1 MLKSEPGNF
10 CKFIYINGAV
20 NSIPI
25 PIVGNIR
32 PVRRLLWLILSS
44 LWLHYVIAHIPPQI
58 PIIKSS
64 ISLVPRPCFIKVT
77 GGEKQGPSA
86 HALVC
91 PRIPGGNRNYLFKN
105 HSVYS
110 SVFAMAYSACLISLV
125 KTR

>member
-64 ISLVPRPCFIKVT
+64 VLASSP
-77 GGEKQGPSA
+77 GPV
-86 HALVC
+86 LLKLRGVK
-91 PRIPGGNRNYLFKN
+91 NRVLARM
-105 HSVYS
+105 H
-110 SVFAMAYSACLISLV
+110 
-125 KTR
+125 